1 MNRRERFA
9 AWADR
14 ASPGVFLMPA
24 VLIVLALSIFP
35 LIISLYLSLTRFK
48 FEKGGFSLTFVGW
61 LNYKK
66 LLFGSQQFHL
76 LGTLQPISATGWIV
90 IGLIAVLLAV
100 WFVAYLR
107 RGATIPGGIGRLLVI
122 SAIIAATL
130 LFAAASAAGGQIGR
144 WASP

>member
-1 MNRRERFA
+1 MDRRYRVV

-14 ASPGVFLMPA
+14 ASPSVFLMPA

-48 FEKGGFSLTFVGW
+48 FEKGGFSLTFIGW

-76 LGTLQPISATGWIV
+76 LGTLKTISPSGW
-90 IGLIAVLLAV
+90 LIIALIFTLLVV
-100 WFVAYLR
+100 WFVAYYR
-107 RGATIPGGIGRLLVI
+107 RRATIIGAIGRLLVI
-122 SAIIAATL
+122 AAIIAVTL
-130 LFAAASAAGGQIGR
+130 LFASASAPGGQI
-144 WASP
+144 

>member
-1 MNRRERFA
+1 MQRRDNFV

-14 ASPGVFLMPA
+14 ASPSVFLMPA

-48 FEKGGFSLTFVGW
+48 FEKGGFSLTFIGW

-76 LGTLQPISATGWIV
+76 LGTLKTISPSGWI
-90 IGLIAVLLAV
+90 IIALITILLAG
-100 WFVAYLR
+100 WFVLYLQ
-107 RGATIPGGIGRLLVI
+107 RGASIVGAIGRLLVV
-122 SAIIAATL
+122 AAVNAVTL
-130 LFAAASAAGGQIGR
+130 LLASA
-144 WASP
+144 